1 MYLQL
6 CGLVDERGRQVVLV
20 LQQGAHLLHLL
31 LQRLLHLN
39 RSLGNKEQLH
49 DYMFNFLNHSSHLL
63 FWLFFQLLIVSI
75 LYSSLSVMTQR

>member
-1 MYLQL
+1 MCVALTKYLTSMYLQL

-39 RSLGNKEQLH
+39 RSLRNK
-49 DYMFNFLNHSSHLL
+49 
-63 FWLFFQLLIVSI
+63 
-75 LYSSLSVMTQR
+75 